1 MRYNIVINR
10 KFQNI
15 RVYKIVKKMNDRS
28 NKISRAVMKLIE
40 KKLNG
45 GKEL

>member
-1 MRYNIVINR
+1 MRYDVIVNR

-15 RVYKIVKKMNDRS
+15 RVYKIVKKINDRS
-28 NKISRAVMKLIE
+28 NKISRLVMGFLE
-40 KKLNG
+40 KKMNK